1 MHVHTYNMQQ
11 NPRLHARLYGTP
23 GLCSRCQL
31 GSAECV
37 GSGTDQHSP
46 LVAELAGEAVEVI
59 YVVPGP
65 HHHLKGWNQLAASG
79 AVSCGAEEPA
89 EGRVQRAQGPVGGCG
104 GQGSCLNL
112 GAHLPST
119 PVVQQVG
126 SGQKEDAQMTVSN
139 FC

>member
-1 MHVHTYNMQQ
+1 MALLVC
-11 NPRLHARLYGTP
+11 G
-23 GLCSRCQL
+23 SRCQL

-37 GSGTDQHSP
+37 GPGTDQHSP
-46 LVAELAGEAVEVI
+46 LVAELAGKAVEVI

-65 HHHLKGWNQLAASG
+65 HHHLKGWNQLAAGS
-79 AVSCGAEEPA
+79 AVSCGAKEPA

-112 GAHLPST
+112 GAHLPPT

-126 SGQKEDAQMTVSN
+126 PGQKEDAQMTVSN